1 MMRVFS
7 NPRARPCSTATPS
20 TLIEHKELRQLL
32 EAMIRAAEVY
42 FEKTADLPPFAM
54 AMNDHGTLVQLGAPK
69 QDRSV
74 ADAAGFVE
82 NGLRLVAQQLTS
94 KAVGLCAEIRPL
106 NGSYAIGRVKVVFL
120 LERRDGGA
128 YRVVIPD
135 FLDPNHW
142 DARRTETRFFTRTDG
157 NSFSASTRW

>member
-32 EAMIRAAEVY
+32 EAMIRASKVC
-42 FEKTADLPPFAM
+42 FEKTGDLPSFAM
-54 AMNDHGTLVQLGAPK
+54 AMNDHGTLVQLGPPK
-69 QDRSV
+69 QDRSP
-74 ADAAGFVE
+74 ADAARFME
-82 NGLRLVAQQLTS
+82 NGLRLIAQQLTS

-106 NGSYAIGRVKVVFL
+106 NGSYPIGHLEVVFL
-120 LERRDGGA
+120 LEHRDGGA

-142 DARRTETRFFTRTDG
+142 DARRTETRFFTRTDRTL
-157 NSFSASTRW
+157 FLASTRG